1 LTCVSSVRKTSL
13 RLDGFFPL
21 VKPII
26 AAVTSRLLTGPRLPS
41 WLVNVSVLYVGM
53 AKRDGQD
60 KPQFSYLMWW
70 CYYGRHILIKHY
82 LNTLYPSSGSVSYSS
97 EMWKEGR
104 EERQK
109 KEKENHRIFRSTYL
123 HSRND
128 EDGGGPS
135 HYRYYVFFFRYCSR
149 FTPFWSTYQ
158 KIASQHKSL
167 SLFDIS

>member
-1 LTCVSSVRKTSL
+1 MIKISKIKFSLLQSFSSSDNRFHKKVRIRTSVSGSLIKGKTLLTCVSSVRKTSL

-41 WLVNVSVLYVGM
+41 WPVNVSVLYVGM

-97 EMWKEGR
+97 EM
-104 EERQK
+104 
-109 KEKENHRIFRSTYL
+109 
-123 HSRND
+123 
-128 EDGGGPS
+128 
-135 HYRYYVFFFRYCSR
+135 
-149 FTPFWSTYQ
+149 
-158 KIASQHKSL
+158 
-167 SLFDIS
+167 